1 MNTSSLNE
9 RDRRRFAAIAAI
21 AATRLGGV
29 ILRELE
35 KMDTPAGKT
44 VVSSILREQKYRRR

>member
-1 MNTSSLNE
+1 MVRFYSSLNE
-9 RDRRRFAAIAAI
+9 RDRRRFAAIAA
-21 AATRLGGV
+21 TRRGGV

-35 KMDTPAGKT
+35 KMDTPAGKN